1 MSHADITLRLPLPN
15 DATQDD
21 AQALGQLIERIALD
35 HSGEE
40 LHVKPRGKL
49 LRVELVPENRLGSA
63 GVRELLD
70 NPAYREVTDDERT
83 FTRKHARDWA
93 TRHYQD
99 PDVGEEY
106 ADWYMSE
113 FLSGSQLFEHLPSH
127 PNVVMAFEEA
137 KR

>member
-1 MSHADITLRLPLPN
+1 MSHADITLRLPLP
-15 DATQDD
+15 DEATQDD

-49 LRVELVPENRLGSA
+49 LRVELVTGNKLGTA
-63 GVRELLD
+63 GARELLE
-70 NPAYREVTDDERT
+70 NPALREVTEDERA

-93 TRHYQD
+93 AKHYQD
-99 PDVGEEY
+99 PDVGDEY
-106 ADWYMSE
+106 ASWYMAE
-113 FLSGSQLFEHLPSH
+113 FLCNSQLFEHLPSH

-137 KR
+137 RR